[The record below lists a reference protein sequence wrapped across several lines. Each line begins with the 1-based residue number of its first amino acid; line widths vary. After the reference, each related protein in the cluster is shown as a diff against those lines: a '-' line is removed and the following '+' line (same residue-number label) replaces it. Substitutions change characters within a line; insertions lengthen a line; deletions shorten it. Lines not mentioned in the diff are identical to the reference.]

1 MFREGSVEQY
11 SEVLGGL
18 PSVCV
23 NGLGW
28 RKYFKGKDYCEQRCR
43 VSSLSREGNVSV
55 AKTHGC

>member
-1 MFREGSVEQY
+1 VEQY